1 MTGALI
7 LLAVTVLTGIVLR
20 LLHKPDAPGA
30 VESSPSAAAESEECC
45 GLHAV
50 CEKQSRQM
58 LAPEYFDDE
67 ELDRFAGRDKTGY
80 TPAEVD
86 EFRDVLFT
94 LLPGD
99 VEPWGFSLR
108 ARGIE
113 MPPEIHDEWVMLA
126 TEYKSSPRQ

>member
-7 LLAVTVLTGIVLR
+7 LLAVTVVTGLVLR
-20 LLHKPDAPGA
+20 LLHKPDAADAPRP
-30 VESSPSAAAESEECC
+30 ESPASTDGEECC
-45 GLHAV
+45 GLHEV
-50 CEKQSRQM
+50 CEKQGRQM

-67 ELDRFAGRDKTGY
+67 ELDRFAGRGKDDY
-80 TPAEVD
+80 APADVE

-94 LLPGD
+94 LLPQD

-126 TEYKSSPRQ
+126 TEYKTASRQ

>member
-7 LLAVTVLTGIVLR
+7 LLAITVVTGLVLR
-20 LLHKPDAPGA
+20 LLHKPDALGA
-30 VESSPSAAAESEECC
+30 EQSSPAVAAESEECC
-45 GLHAV
+45 GLHEV

-67 ELDRFAGRDKTGY
+67 ELDRFAGRARDDYST
-80 TPAEVD
+80 EEID

-94 LLPGD
+94 LLPQD